1 LRDSAF
7 GASEFSAATHLRESY
22 DGMGEWPEY
31 SQGKP
36 PMNHADSSEM
46 VDLGRD
52 ALSEFFRRVESHNPF
67 LDNRINGP
75 SADDVD
81 VDAIH
86 QTAFERLTRL
96 AREACDAR
104 RGVGVVLWGE
114 AGIGKSHLLSRL
126 GRWTNRDNQ
135 ACFVYLHNLQA
146 APENLPR
153 SLLHAVIN
161 QLTLGRSQQLV
172 GTPLYEMVE
181 SSLINAVGGRRRRY
195 EWTWLR
201 RAYAR
206 HGERRNGSALSGAF
220 VMDRSIRDM
229 LFQFFRSANRAQ
241 QGKEDGHIAEMAVR
255 WLSGQALDPREASE
269 LGLPP
274 PRPAEEAVALIDNQ
288 QIKQVLVELSRVAA
302 TQNRP
307 FLLVFDQVDNLDREQ
322 VAALA
327 RFVEALIDSSPNLLV
342 VTAGVKDTLVRWHQ
356 ERVIQESAWD
366 RLAQFEIT
374 LQRLQPAEATA
385 IVQARLQRFLAPF
398 AGVDLIR
405 KRRQDDTLFPL
416 GEAWGERF
424 IGGRIE
430 IRPRDAINW
439 AREGWRQRQGALSK
453 HDPLDWLRRWPHD
466 DSSDSG
472 PPDEPSTEEIREA
485 VDRKIDDKL
494 TAALEQLEKEPHL
507 LPTDADH
514 LAGVVHALL
523 VSCREGGH
531 RYGVWEVE
539 RVVTPKHGRPTF
551 HLSLRQ
557 RVHDSAAD
565 LRTGV
570 LFLAEQSSTSTAGF
584 LRRLLAEWGTY
595 DRVILAT
602 AQDVGLHLGQKGEEY
617 LEDLRRRGNEHFQML
632 EISFAECAQLE
643 ALQRVVGLA
652 KSGDLEIEAR
662 PGHVRPVSE
671 HEVTEAYHRRGRYL
685 ASRLLWTLLEPAA
698 KATKNKSEPL
708 TL

>member
-1 LRDSAF
+1 MRHA
-7 GASEFSAATHLRESY
+7 GT
-22 DGMGEWPEY
+22 PETVERT
-31 SQGKP
+31 SDP
-36 PMNHADSSEM
+36 
-46 VDLGRD
+46 
-52 ALSEFFRRVESHNPF
+52 LSEFFRRVEAHNPF

-96 AREACDAR
+96 AREARDEH

-126 GRWTNRDNQ
+126 GRWANRDNQ

-146 APENLPR
+146 APANLPR

-161 QLTLGRSQQLV
+161 ALTLGRRQQLV
-172 GTPLYEMVE
+172 GTPLYEMVWA
-181 SSLINAVGGRRRRY
+181 SLLDAVDGSRKCY
-195 EWTWLR
+195 EWTWLQK
-201 RAYAR
+201 AYAR
-206 HGERRNGSALSGAF
+206 HAERVSARSLSGASL
-220 VMDRSIRDM
+220 VDYTVRDV
-229 LFQFFRSANRAQ
+229 LFRFFRSANRRQ
-241 QGKEDGHIAEMAVR
+241 QGKEDGQVAEWAVR
-255 WLSGQALDPREASE
+255 WLSGQALDPQEAAE

-274 PRPAEEAVALIDNQ
+274 ARHAEEAVALLDNQ
-288 QIKQVLVELSRVAA
+288 QIKQVLVELTRLAA
-302 TQNRP
+302 SQNRP
-307 FLLVFDQVDNLDREQ
+307 FLLVFDQVDNLDEEQ

-342 VTAGVKDTLVRWHQ
+342 VTAGVIDTLARWHQ
-356 ERVIQESAWD
+356 ERVIQASAWD
-366 RLAQFEIT
+366 RVAQFEII
-374 LQRLQPAEATA
+374 LQRLEPAEAAA
-385 IVQARLQRFLAPF
+385 IVEARLQHFLAPF
-398 AGVDLIR
+398 ADVELIHR
-405 KRRQDDTLFPL
+405 RRQDDALFPL
-416 GEAWGERF
+416 GEAWRERF
-424 IGGRIE
+424 IGERIE

-439 AREGWRQRQGALSK
+439 AREGWRQRQEALSK
-453 HDPLDWLRRWPHD
+453 HDPLDWLRRWAHD

-472 PPDEPSTEEIREA
+472 PPDEPSTEEIRDA

-539 RVVTPKHGRPTF
+539 RVVPPKHGRPTF

-557 RVHDSAAD
+557 RVHDSPAD

-632 EISFAECAQLE
+632 EMCFAECAQLE

-652 KSGDLEIEAR
+652 KSGDLEIEVR